1 MSEPKQDQ
9 EPSMEEILASIRRII
24 SEDEEPAAESEPAA
38 EVSEPEMMPDEEETA
53 LEEDAEESAEI
64 LELTDIVDDRKD
76 EDPAPEEEP
85 GEEAIMAVPV
95 EDVSEDDLDAI
106 LNEEDSGPEIDFVEE
121 EDEGLAEP
129 EIAAETETQPVSESS
144 KGLLEAGTAMAA
156 GASLSNLVAAVDQA
170 QGRTPLGDGTRT
182 VEDLV
187 KEVMRP
193 MVKEWLDANLPGLV
207 ERLVRKEIERLGRS
221 AEGDD

>member
-106 LNEEDSGPEIDFVEE
+106 LNEENSGPEIDFVEE

-129 EIAAETETQPVSESS
+129 EIAAETETQPVSEPSE
-144 KGLLEAGTAMAA
+144 GLLEAGTAMAA

-221 AEGDD
+221 AEGDN

>member
-38 EVSEPEMMPDEEETA
+38 EVPEPEMMPDEEETA

-85 GEEAIMAVPV
+85 GEDAIMAVPV
-95 EDVSEDDLDAI
+95 EDDSEDDLDAI
-106 LNEEDSGPEIDFVEE
+106 LNEENSGPEIDFVEE

-129 EIAAETETQPVSESS
+129 EMAAETETQPVSEPSE
-144 KGLLEAGTAMAA
+144 GLLEAGTAMAA

-207 ERLVRKEIERLGRS
+207 ERLVRKEIERLGRA

>member
-1 MSEPKQDQ
+1 M
-9 EPSMEEILASIRRII
+9 
-24 SEDEEPAAESEPAA
+24 
-38 EVSEPEMMPDEEETA
+38 
-53 LEEDAEESAEI
+53 
-64 LELTDIVDDRKD
+64 
-76 EDPAPEEEP
+76 
-85 GEEAIMAVPV
+85 
-95 EDVSEDDLDAI
+95 
-106 LNEEDSGPEIDFVEE
+106 
-121 EDEGLAEP
+121 
-129 EIAAETETQPVSESS
+129 AAETETQPVSEPSE
-144 KGLLEAGTAMAA
+144 GLLEAGTAMAA